1 MELNRRDFLKG
12 ALATGIVAT
21 GAGLAGC
28 APAASDAKV
37 EEAASSFPEGLQAS
51 DFEESPVIV
60 EPITDIA
67 EEKTFDVV
75 VVGAGTGGVPA
86 ALSALEEGATVAVL
100 QKESKPIAQGGTCS
114 GVLLDQSD
122 EQGVMNYLQGYLE
135 DCRWRADRKLA
146 ETYCKYSGEAIRWT
160 QVRTAEAGFPPYT
173 VRPTAVTEYEDG
185 SKCARRSIMF
195 GPKPY
200 NNGTMVEHLAELAA
214 SKGVEFFYSTPGVQL
229 VTDESGTVTGVI
241 GKSGSSYIKFN
252 ATKGV
257 ILSTGD
263 YQNNQSLVER
273 YCPDVK
279 EFDRKQSN
287 KTGDGILMSMAVG
300 AGFVPVGHSHMMHD
314 FDSGPMFD
322 EPFLFV
328 NEDGERFMNED
339 CVFEEVNCVLRNQP
353 KPGWYSQIF
362 DDDYVEQVTEWGGKP
377 TDKEKIQVYM
387 PDVKMD
393 RSAES
398 GANTFDGFL
407 KTIATYSNN
416 NKVYTYNYETDAMN
430 TPANSVA
437 MFDDLWKNA
446 DERLKDLKAEG
457 QRGLL
462 RFVGTLQRLREAPR
476 QHEHGRCLHRLYQRP
491 SKPAVSRH
499 SRRGS
504 AHLVLP
510 GQTEF
515 FVARTQVVLH
525 PDRPPQPG
533 AGRQYGRLPRQR
545 NPHVV
550 QPRRNGEPP
559 ARRLHGRLRRARRRT
574 GRIRIA
580 HLTMSGT
587 TPYARPLKPAG
598 GIEAV
603 WLIPASDIVS
613 ATYGDGCC
621 TGLTLRAGAS
631 ADQWLILEQ
640 SSSFREENLN
650 PDGPPRFR
658 HTLTLV
664 ADPEEIRDRLGE
676 RQLARLATEGTV
688 ARIETAS
695 GVFLLAG
702 RSEKFGAEQPLRL
715 TEIRYESQTK
725 FAARPVLVLTL
736 AGEDTAPAPPIREQ

>member
-146 ETYCKYSGEAIRWT
+146 ETYC
-160 QVRTAEAGFPPYT
+160 
-173 VRPTAVTEYEDG
+173 
-185 SKCARRSIMF
+185 

-214 SKGVEFFYSTPGVQL
+214 SNGVEFFYSTPGVQL

-263 YQNNQSLVER
+263 NQNNQSPVER

-398 GANTFDGFL
+398 GANVIESLIGTYCCDTLDELAAKLEIPADAL
-407 KTIATYSNN
+407 K
-416 NKVYTYNYETDAMN
+416 K
-430 TPANSVA
+430 SVA
-437 MFDDLWKNA
+437 RYNEMVDAGFDADFGKQAKYLKKIEKAPFWGIHKHVRVSALCAGVTVNENYQALRTDGEVIPNLWVTGFSA
-446 DERLKDLKAEG
+446 G
-457 QRGLL
+457 QLCGS
-462 RFVGTLQRLREAPR
+462 PDWSM
-476 QHEHGRCLHRLYQRP
+476 YQ
-491 SKPAVSRH
+491 
-499 SRRGS
+499 GGMS
-504 AHLVLP
+504 AGHCIM
-510 GQTEF
+510 
-515 FVARTQVVLH
+515 
-525 PDRPPQPG
+525 
-533 AGRQYGRLPRQR
+533 
-545 NPHVV
+545 
-550 QPRRNGEPP
+550 
-559 ARRLHGRLRRARRRT
+559 T
-574 GRIRIA
+574 GRICGIQA
-580 HLTMSGT
+580 AT
-587 TPYARPLKPAG
+587 G
-598 GIEAV
+598 GKLESKSPVTEADV
-603 WLIPASDIVS
+603 EA
-613 ATYGDGCC
+613 
-621 TGLTLRAGAS
+621 
-631 ADQWLILEQ
+631 
-640 SSSFREENLN
+640 
-650 PDGPPRFR
+650 
-658 HTLTLV
+658 
-664 ADPEEIRDRLGE
+664 
-676 RQLARLATEGTV
+676 LA
-688 ARIETAS
+688 
-695 GVFLLAG
+695 
-702 RSEKFGAEQPLRL
+702 
-715 TEIRYESQTK
+715 
-725 FAARPVLVLTL
+725 
-736 AGEDTAPAPPIREQ
+736 

>member
-398 GANTFDGFL
+398 GANVIESLIGTYCCDTLDELAAKLEIPADAL
-407 KTIATYSNN
+407 K
-416 NKVYTYNYETDAMN
+416 K
-430 TPANSVA
+430 SVA
-437 MFDDLWKNA
+437 RYNEMVDAGFDADFGKQAKYLKKIEKAPFWGIHKHVRVSALCAGVTVNENYQALRTDGEVIPNLWVTGFSA
-446 DERLKDLKAEG
+446 G
-457 QRGLL
+457 QLCGS
-462 RFVGTLQRLREAPR
+462 PDWSM
-476 QHEHGRCLHRLYQRP
+476 YQ
-491 SKPAVSRH
+491 
-499 SRRGS
+499 GGMS
-504 AHLVLP
+504 AGHCIM
-510 GQTEF
+510 
-515 FVARTQVVLH
+515 
-525 PDRPPQPG
+525 
-533 AGRQYGRLPRQR
+533 
-545 NPHVV
+545 
-550 QPRRNGEPP
+550 
-559 ARRLHGRLRRARRRT
+559 T
-574 GRIRIA
+574 GRIC
-580 HLTMSGT
+580 
-587 TPYARPLKPAG
+587 
-598 GIEAV
+598 GIQAATCGKLESKSPVTEADV
-603 WLIPASDIVS
+603 EA
-613 ATYGDGCC
+613 
-621 TGLTLRAGAS
+621 
-631 ADQWLILEQ
+631 
-640 SSSFREENLN
+640 
-650 PDGPPRFR
+650 
-658 HTLTLV
+658 
-664 ADPEEIRDRLGE
+664 
-676 RQLARLATEGTV
+676 LA
-688 ARIETAS
+688 
-695 GVFLLAG
+695 
-702 RSEKFGAEQPLRL
+702 
-715 TEIRYESQTK
+715 
-725 FAARPVLVLTL
+725 
-736 AGEDTAPAPPIREQ
+736 

>member
-28 APAASDAKV
+28 APAEAGGTADAA
-37 EEAASSFPEGLQAS
+37 AASAYPAGLQAS
-51 DFEESPVIV
+51 DFEESPVVID
-60 EPITDIA
+60 PITDIA

-146 ETYCKYSGEAIRWT
+146 ETYCAYSGEAIRWT

-229 VTDESGTVTGVI
+229 VTDDSGAVTGVI
-241 GKSGSSYIKFN
+241 GKSGSSYIKFT

-314 FDSGPMFD
+314 FDSGPMFN
-322 EPFLFV
+322 EPFLYV
-328 NEDGERFMNED
+328 NENGERFMNED

-362 DDDYVEQVTEWGGKP
+362 DDDYVAQVTEWGGKP
-377 TDKEKIQVYM
+377 TAQEAMEVYM
-387 PDVKMD
+387 PDVDMD

-398 GANTFDGFL
+398 GSNVIESLIDTYRCDTLDELAGKLGIPADAL
-407 KTIATYSNN
+407 K
-416 NKVYTYNYETDAMN
+416 K
-430 TPANSVA
+430 SVA
-437 MFDDLWKNA
+437 RYNELVDKGFDEDFGKQA
-446 DERLKDLKAEG
+446 KYLKKIEKAPFWGIHKHVRVSALCAGVTVNENYQALTTEG
-457 QRGLL
+457 QVIPNLWVTGFSAGQLC
-462 RFVGTLQRLREAPR
+462 GSPDWSM
-476 QHEHGRCLHRLYQRP
+476 YQ
-491 SKPAVSRH
+491 
-499 SRRGS
+499 GGMS
-504 AHLVLP
+504 AGHCI
-510 GQTEF
+510 T
-515 FVARTQVVLH
+515 
-525 PDRPPQPG
+525 
-533 AGRQYGRLPRQR
+533 
-545 NPHVV
+545 
-550 QPRRNGEPP
+550 
-559 ARRLHGRLRRARRRT
+559 T
-574 GRIRIA
+574 GRICGIQA
-580 HLTMSGT
+580 ATGGKLEAT
-587 TPYARPLKPAG
+587 TPVT
-598 GIEAV
+598 EADV
-603 WLIPASDIVS
+603 EAL
-613 ATYGDGCC
+613 
-621 TGLTLRAGAS
+621 
-631 ADQWLILEQ
+631 
-640 SSSFREENLN
+640 
-650 PDGPPRFR
+650 
-658 HTLTLV
+658 
-664 ADPEEIRDRLGE
+664 
-676 RQLARLATEGTV
+676 
-688 ARIETAS
+688 
-695 GVFLLAG
+695 
-702 RSEKFGAEQPLRL
+702 
-715 TEIRYESQTK
+715 
-725 FAARPVLVLTL
+725 
-736 AGEDTAPAPPIREQ
+736 